1 MNKRPKLPALTL
13 WSLYSN
19 GTGREEAER
28 EIRNKHNEELYGTY
42 RLRQSKEVNYI
53 VHKKIIIR
61 GERKAMMG

>member
-1 MNKRPKLPALTL
+1 MNKGPKLPALTL

-28 EIRNKHNEELYGTY
+28 QKRNKHNEELYGTD
-42 RLRQSKEVNYI
+42 RLRQSKKVNYTI
-53 VHKKIIIR
+53 HKKIIII